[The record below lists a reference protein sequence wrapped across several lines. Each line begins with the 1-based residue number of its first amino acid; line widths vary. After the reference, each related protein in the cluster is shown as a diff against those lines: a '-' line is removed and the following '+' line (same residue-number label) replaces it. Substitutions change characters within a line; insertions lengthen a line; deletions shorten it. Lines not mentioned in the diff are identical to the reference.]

1 MINSFKKNIIQKT
14 IARNFNPSLLFFGIV
29 PVADVNSRDKA
40 LPCLISTRFLFNNW
54 TLVRQGSALSLLLAI
69 LLFSA
74 CEEDKKDVKKQEYKG
89 PISEVY
95 GINMAYTDSAR
106 LVVKMSTEAQLT
118 MANEDKK
125 YPKEV
130 RVFFFD
136 KMGNNTTKLRGDSAI
151 YLKATNLYRIM
162 GRVQINNQ
170 VKNEVLETDEL
181 FWNPNTKK
189 IYSNKAVDIK
199 TPEQTIHGIGMDSNQ
214 DFTQYTIR
222 KISNSQVSV
231 KNLPQ

>member
-1 MINSFKKNIIQKT
+1 MIDLLKKYSIQKS
-14 IARNFNPSLLFFGIV
+14 IARDSNPSLLIFGVI
-29 PVADVNSRDKA
+29 PVN
-40 LPCLISTRFLFNNW
+40 ISHVVKFSVLYTLLFIF
-54 TLVRQGSALSLLLAI
+54 LLL
-69 LLFSA
+69 SA
-74 CEEDKKDVKKQEYKG
+74 CEDDKKNIKKEEYKG

-95 GINMAYTDSAR
+95 GITMAYTDSAK

-181 FWNPNTKK
+181 FWNPDTKK

-222 KISNSQVSV
+222 RISNSQVVV